1 MNPAD
6 LLDFGRE
13 TIWLMIK
20 LAAPPMVI
28 GLVVGTIVSLI
39 QTLTQIQEQ
48 TLAFIPKILSIFV
61 AILVFLPFMGQ
72 SLQTFW
78 IEIANRIAQLH

>member
-6 LLDFGRE
+6 LIDFGRE

-20 LAAPPMVI
+20 LAAPPMVV
-28 GLVVGTIVSLI
+28 GLIVGTVVSLI

-61 AILVFLPFMGQ
+61 AILIFMPFMGQ
-72 SLQTFW
+72 ALQMFW
-78 IEIANRIAQLH
+78 IEIANRISQIN